1 VIEQLQLFT
10 PTPPRSDTPL
20 GERRAWLHPD
30 GSYRSWDGDLFP
42 GLDRIDEDRRHRT
55 EEAA

>member
-1 VIEQLQLFT
+1 MEQLQLFT

-30 GSYRSWDGDLFP
+30 GSYRSYEGPLFP
-42 GLDRIDEDRRHRT
+42 GLAEIDKKRT
-55 EEAA
+55 EAA